1 MHPPAPGHII
11 QCAAY
16 GGPYSGSFVPM
27 LASVARAARDRGF
40 DTTVCFSAVARGRPW
55 LNELDSLA
63 PIRFIEPAGTRAA
76 LRRLRQIA
84 HEHPGSPTVL
94 HSHFGTFDLPAALLG
109 VARRRT
115 AVLSH
120 AHSANPRPIRL
131 RSRAYGAVVGRMVD
145 ATICVSRDIYADA
158 RARAFPT
165 GHLIYMPNAVDVE
178 RFSPI
183 TPAERRAARHA
194 LGVPEEARL
203 VLHFGWD
210 WAVKGGDRF
219 LAVAKLLENRADTV
233 FMTVTEDPAFAA
245 AHEKVKATNMVAV
258 GPRES
263 ITELYAAADV
273 FVNCSPAEGMP
284 YAILEALARGVPV
297 VATDLPVA
305 HEVLDGLAAARIV
318 APAASDIARAVEDLL
333 TLDDPGRRAGATTAR
348 ARVEDGYALK
358 SWAQSLV
365 DLYTERIGRMR

>member
-11 QCAAY
+11 QCADY

-40 DTTVCFSAVARGRPW
+40 GTTICFSAVARGRSW
-55 LNELDSLA
+55 LTELDGLA
-63 PIRFIEPAGTRAA
+63 PIHFIEPDGAQAN
-76 LRRLRQIA
+76 LRRLRQIVD
-84 HEHPGSPTVL
+84 EHRGSPLVL

-109 VARRRT
+109 LSRRQT
-115 AVLSH
+115 VVLSH

-131 RSRAYGAVVGRMVD
+131 RSRAYGAVMGRAVD

-158 RARAFPT
+158 RARAFPP

-178 RFSPI
+178 RFGPI
-183 TPAERRAARHA
+183 TPAERAAARDA
-194 LGVPEEARL
+194 LGVPSEARL

-219 LAVAKLLENRADTV
+219 LAAAKLMDGRADTV

-245 AHEKVKATNMVAV
+245 VQEKVGAMNVIAV
-258 GPRES
+258 RPRES
-263 ITELYAAADV
+263 INELYAAADV

-305 HEVLDGLAAARIV
+305 REVLDGLAAARIV
-318 APAASDIARAVEDLL
+318 SPEAADIAGAVEDLL
-333 TLDDPGRRAGATTAR
+333 ALDGGDRRAATTSAR
-348 ARVEDGYALK
+348 ERIEDSYALK

-365 DLYTERIGRMR
+365 DLYAERLGCLR